1 MATRQEVDLSSI
13 WNEIAYVYL
22 LLNLWSWLT
31 VSEIHLAKK
40 QQRLL
45 IIPKHSHSS
54 AKKMHKAF
62 LKDNN

>member
-45 IIPKHSHSS
+45 IIPKHSHGS
-54 AKKMHKAF
+54 AKKMHEAF